1 MMKFV
6 NSKILFLFFIPLAF
20 FFVSCSSHPEKTGFE
35 LQREI
40 WDYTD
45 EGEAKPIYITSTLPI
60 DSADPNKLIYDF
72 FRIETQNYPDTIK
85 LYARVFDSIGHFITN
100 MANPYKLDPDI
111 NYYKILEEY
120 LGKVYNIREVPIEN
134 FTVREFGAKDSI
146 PYNIVLTVDYS
157 GSMTGVMDAIS
168 TGTNLFVS
176 LKMEYDRIGITTF
189 NKTTDV
195 KVPLMKEKDK
205 ILSLYNLRKN
215 QGIGLFSAVYDAVAT
230 NINMFENTPVD
241 VPRVLVVFSDG
252 DDNYSKESIGNLIEK
267 AKQEQIHIFAVA
279 FGYSKDENLRYLAQY
294 TGGKF
299 YKAYT
304 KEELISIFRDIYM
317 SLRYY
322 YLVTYHPP
330 KYWGYHKVRSYL
342 DIPERHDTL
351 YAEAEYNT
359 SDLMPWDDIGKA
371 FTRPIL
377 FDFDKF
383 EIKPESN
390 PILDEIAD
398 VMLSDPKLKLEIQG
412 HTDNVGGIDYNLNLS
427 ESRAREV
434 YSALVSRGVEP
445 NRLRYRGFGFSRPI
459 ASNDTEEGRT
469 KNRRTEF
476 VILAK

>member
-1 MMKFV
+1 MKFI
-6 NSKILFLFFIPLAF
+6 NNKLSFFIIPLILFFI
-20 FFVSCSSHPEKTGFE
+20 SCSSHPEKSGFE

-45 EGEAKPIYITSTLPI
+45 ENEGKPIYITSTLPI

-72 FRIETQNYPDTIK
+72 FRIETDKYPDTVK
-85 LYARVFDSIGHFITN
+85 LYARVFDSSGHFITN
-100 MANPYKLDPDI
+100 MANPYKNNPDI
-111 NYYKILEEY
+111 NYFKILVEY
-120 LGKVYNIREVPIEN
+120 LGKVYNVREVPIEY

-176 LKMEYDRIGITTF
+176 LKMEYDQIGITTF
-189 NKTTDV
+189 NKTTDI
-195 KVPLMKEKDK
+195 KVPLMKDKDK

-215 QGIGLFSAVYDAVAT
+215 QGIGSFSAVYDAISS
-230 NINMFENTPVD
+230 NIKMFEYTPID

-252 DDNYSKESIGNLIEK
+252 DDNYSKEKIGDLIDS
-267 AKQEQIHIFAVA
+267 AKKEQIHIFTVA

-322 YLVTYHPP
+322 YLITYHPP
-330 KYWGYHKVRSYL
+330 KFWGYHKVRSYL
-342 DIPERHDTL
+342 DIQGRKDTL

-371 FTRPIL
+371 FTRPIQ
-377 FDFDKF
+377 FDFDKYD
-383 EIKPESN
+383 IKPESY

-412 HTDNVGGIDYNLNLS
+412 HTDNVGGVDYNMTLS
-427 ESRAREV
+427 ENRARAV
-434 YSALVSRGVEP
+434 YDALISRGIEP
-445 NRLRYRGFGFSRPI
+445 SRLRYRGFGFSRPL
-459 ASNDTEEGRT
+459 ASNDTEEGRA